1 MKTNRI
7 GISWQLADGMGWGVF
22 GLNLTL
28 ELIANGPCPPLLLTP
43 PGTLHFDDDLMRTLA
58 PLIEEQAALLTQ
70 IEKFNS
76 QAAMNEV
83 TCLNEVAFLFA
94 FGNEFI
100 SDPINQM
107 VRGHV
112 NIGFIFYETTHFD
125 AAARE
130 RAAFLE
136 RIMVGSSW
144 NRDYLRTIGFN
155 NVALV
160 SQGVDI
166 GRFSPG
172 PRSDIAD
179 SRFRVFSGGKL
190 EFRKGQ
196 DIVVAAF
203 KRFHERHPDS
213 VLVTTWFNPWPD
225 KALDMDR
232 SPHLAVAPEVV
243 EGEGVR
249 TTAWALA
256 NGIPEDAL
264 IDLGLTPNAAMPG
277 ILRDVDVAVFT
288 NRCEG
293 GTNLVAMEAM
303 ACGVPCILS
312 ANSGHLDIIGDGNCY
327 PLLDQSQVL
336 DENDPAD
343 VWRESSVDETVEC
356 LEKAYTDRDD
366 AARRGRA
373 GAEFMTGLSWHVQV
387 GKLVDAISDLL

>member
-1 MKTNRI
+1 
-7 GISWQLADGMGWGVF
+7 
-22 GLNLTL
+22 
-28 ELIANGPCPPLLLTP
+28 
-43 PGTLHFDDDLMRTLA
+43 
-58 PLIEEQAALLTQ
+58 
-70 IEKFNS
+70 
-76 QAAMNEV
+76 
-83 TCLNEVAFLFA
+83 
-94 FGNEFI
+94 
-100 SDPINQM
+100 M

-112 NIGFIFYETTHFD
+112 NIGFIFYENTHFD

-155 NVALV
+155 NVAHV

-179 SRFRVFSGGKL
+179 QRFRVFSGGKL

-213 VLVTTWFNPWPD
+213 VLVTAWFNPWPD
-225 KALDMDR
+225 TALDMER
-232 SPHLAVAPEVV
+232 SPHLAVVPEVV

-249 TTAWALA
+249 TTTWALA
-256 NGIPEDAL
+256 NGIPEDAF

-277 ILRDVDVAVFT
+277 ILRSVDVAVFA

-303 ACGVPCILS
+303 SCGVPCILS

-327 PLLDQSQVL
+327 PLFYQSQVL
-336 DENDPAD
+336 DKNDPAD
-343 VWRESSVDETVEC
+343 VWRESSVDEIVEC

-373 GAEFMTGLSWHVQV
+373 GAEFMTGLSWHVQI
-387 GKLVDAISDLL
+387 GKLVNAISDLL